1 MHRLYELKDK
11 LLNELMSY
19 AGKEMSD
26 AKNLAAVDTL
36 AHATK
41 NLCKVIESKENEYS
55 GRGSYGMGNGYG
67 RSYDGY
73 YTGTYEGS
81 YDNNSYARGGNMR
94 SSSNGYSGH
103 GNMDDIIREFRN
115 MAGTLPVNK
124 QDEINRL
131 IMKMEQI

>member
-19 AGKEMSD
+19 AGMEMSD

-55 GRGSYGMGNGYG
+55 GRGSYGMGNSYG

-81 YDNNSYARGGNMR
+81 YDNGSYARGGNMR
-94 SSSNGYSGH
+94 MNGYSRHSG
-103 GNMDDIIREFRN
+103 MDDIIREFRN
-115 MAGTLPVNK
+115 MAGTLPINK